1 MIQLSP
7 LTFSF
12 LLEAVILLAAA
23 CAGMAWYI
31 RRQRRRLRDATAAAA
46 ARQAGEAANVDVRHY
61 LQTELKLTE
70 GRHDTLFGE
79 ESREQ
84 VELTERDWLR
94 LRQGYLVLELELAAD
109 KTRDDDFWTRFGQA
123 MRRLLLERK
132 LVKRLDLGDISE
144 LAEKEKEKEAEHE
157 ELASMM
163 ELMQEEA
170 RELEEVL
177 AGLGEDEGEGSL
189 AEKLQRVARSHRE
202 MAHCVFVLEDE
213 NKLLR
218 EQIRALLEAD
228 QGGGGS

>member
-31 RRQRRRLRDATAAAA
+31 RHQRRRLRAAAQAPA
-46 ARQAGEAANVDVRHY
+46 ARPADEAANVDVRHY
-61 LQTELKLTE
+61 LQAEIKLTE
-70 GRHDTLFGE
+70 ERFNTLFGE
-79 ESREQ
+79 APREQ

-94 LRQGYLVLELELAAD
+94 LRQGYLALELELAAD

-132 LVKRLDLGDISE
+132 LVKRLDLGDIKDM
-144 LAEKEKEKEAEHE
+144 AEKEKEEKAEHE
-157 ELASMM
+157 DLATMM

-170 RELEEVL
+170 RELEEAL
-177 AGLGEDEGEGSL
+177 AEMGEDESGGSL

-202 MAHCVFVLEDE
+202 MSHCVFVLEDE

>member
-31 RRQRRRLRDATAAAA
+31 RRQRRRLQDATAAAA
-46 ARQAGEAANVDVRHY
+46 ARQADEAANVDVRHY

-94 LRQGYLVLELELAAD
+94 LRQGYLALELELAAD

-170 RELEEVL
+170 KELEEVL
-177 AGLGEDEGEGSL
+177 AGLGEDQSEGSL

-202 MAHCVFVLEDE
+202 MSHCVFVLEDE